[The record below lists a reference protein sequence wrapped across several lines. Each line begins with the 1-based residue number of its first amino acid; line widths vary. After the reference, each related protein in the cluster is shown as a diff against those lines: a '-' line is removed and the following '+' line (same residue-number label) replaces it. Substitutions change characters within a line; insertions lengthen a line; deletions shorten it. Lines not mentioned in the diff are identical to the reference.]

1 MFRDILFYFLILLLP
16 VCTLPYAAHRLLADE
31 RTRGRETGT
40 ACLQAKAEVLALRMR
55 LERQWN
61 KLPVGSADNVTQ
73 ALLFDAV
80 GNRVLDGGFPLDGR
94 CVGVSTLAPERPD
107 LSVRVAWAGAES
119 VGARRARRLARAELA
134 VCAGS
139 GAVFLLGLVL
149 VLRAVLRARRDARR
163 QLDYVA
169 DFSHRLKTP
178 LTSISLCAEL
188 SRSGRLDEA
197 RRRESTETIVAEAAK
212 LDVLVDEVLAYIKD
226 ARHG

>member
-1 MFRDILFYFLILLLP
+1 MNRDLLVYFLLLLLP
-16 VCTLPYAAHRLLADE
+16 VFALPYAAHRLLSDE

-40 ACLQAKAEVLALRMR
+40 ACLQAKAEALALRMR
-55 LERQWN
+55 LDRLER
-61 KLPVGSADNVTQ
+61 LPATDGAAPVQ
-73 ALLFDAV
+73 AALVENAS
-80 GNRVLDGGFPLDGR
+80 GRVLDGEMYADGTA
-94 CVGVSTLAPERPD
+94 SLAPERPG

-119 VGARRARRLARAELA
+119 VGARRARRLAHAELA
-134 VCAGS
+134 VYAGA
-139 GAVFLLGLVL
+139 GAVFLLGLAL

>member
-1 MFRDILFYFLILLLP
+1 MNRDLLVYFLLLLLP
-16 VCTLPYAAHRLLADE
+16 VFALPYAAHRLLSDE

-40 ACLQAKAEVLALRMR
+40 ACLQAKAEALALRMR
-55 LERQWN
+55 LDRLER
-61 KLPVGSADNVTQ
+61 LPATDGAAPVQ
-73 ALLFDAV
+73 AALVENAS
-80 GNRVLDGGFPLDGR
+80 GRVLDGEMYA
-94 CVGVSTLAPERPD
+94 VGTASLAPERPG

-119 VGARRARRLARAELA
+119 VGARRARRLAHAELA
-134 VCAGS
+134 VYAGA
-139 GAVFLLGLVL
+139 GAVFLLGLAL

>member
-1 MFRDILFYFLILLLP
+1 MNRDLLAYFLILLLP
-16 VCTLPYAAHRLLADE
+16 VFALPYAAHRLLVDE
-31 RTRGRETGT
+31 LARGRETGT
-40 ACLQAKAEVLALRMR
+40 ACLQAKADALALRMR
-55 LERQWN
+55 LEKSVER
-61 KLPVGSADNVTQ
+61 LPPSADAATEAV
-73 ALLFDAV
+73 LLEDAT
-80 GNRVLDGGFPLDGR
+80 GRVLDGVLHRDSR
-94 CVGVSTLAPERPD
+94 CRGTASLAPERPGC
-107 LSVRVAWAGAES
+107 SVQVAWSGEQS
-119 VGARRARRLARAELA
+119 LGYLRARRLMRAEVA
-134 VCAGS
+134 VYAGA
-139 GAVFLLGLVL
+139 GAVFLLGLAL

-169 DFSHRLKTP
+169 DFSHHLKTP

>member
-1 MFRDILFYFLILLLP
+1 MNRDLLVYFLLLLLP
-16 VCTLPYAAHRLLADE
+16 VFALPYAAHRLLSDE

-40 ACLQAKAEVLALRMR
+40 ACLQAKAEALALRMR
-55 LERQWN
+55 LDRLER
-61 KLPVGSADNVTQ
+61 LRATDGAAPVQ
-73 ALLFDAV
+73 AALVENAS
-80 GNRVLDGGFPLDGR
+80 GRVLDGEMYADGR
-94 CVGVSTLAPERPD
+94 CVGTASLAPERPG

-119 VGARRARRLARAELA
+119 VGARRARRLAHAELA
-134 VCAGS
+134 VYAGA
-139 GAVFLLGLVL
+139 GAVFLLGLAL

>member
-1 MFRDILFYFLILLLP
+1 MF
-16 VCTLPYAAHRLLADE
+16 VLPYAAHRLLSDE
-31 RTRGRETGT
+31 LARGRETGT
-40 ACLQAKAEVLALRMR
+40 ACLQAKAEALALRMR
-55 LERQWN
+55 LEQRFDR
-61 KLPVGSADNVTQ
+61 LPDRPADAPTWAV
-73 ALLFDAV
+73 LVDAA
-80 GNRVLDGGFPLDGR
+80 GDRALDGGFPSDGR
-94 CVGVSTLAPERPD
+94 CFGVCTLAPERPD
-107 LSVRVAWAGAES
+107 LSVRVAWAGTES
-119 VGARRARRLARAELA
+119 VGARRARHLMHAELA

-139 GAVFLLGLVL
+139 GAVFLLGLFL

-188 SRSGRLDEA
+188 SRSGRLDET

>member
-1 MFRDILFYFLILLLP
+1 M
-16 VCTLPYAAHRLLADE
+16 
-31 RTRGRETGT
+31 
-40 ACLQAKAEVLALRMR
+40 
-55 LERQWN
+55 
-61 KLPVGSADNVTQ
+61 
-73 ALLFDAV
+73 
-80 GNRVLDGGFPLDGR
+80 
-94 CVGVSTLAPERPD
+94 
-107 LSVRVAWAGAES
+107 RVAWAGAQS
-119 VGARRARRLARAELA
+119 VGARRARRLAHAELA
-134 VCAGS
+134 VYAGA
-139 GAVFLLGLVL
+139 GAVFLLGLAL